1 MEAIAQTDTPN
12 QEENTQTEVIKS
24 KIELIMRQTNYNE
37 QEASEKLQQFHLNE
51 ILVIRDYL
59 GIPEKK
65 ETIKSLNQE
74 IYKQIRYNL
83 DEVMSDFN
91 KRTKTNP
98 DAPK

>member
-1 MEAIAQTDTPN
+1 METNTPAEQN
-12 QEENTQTEVIKS
+12 QEKTQAEVIKS

-37 QEASEKLQQFHLNE
+37 QEASEKLQQFQSNE

-83 DEVMSDFN
+83 DEAMCDFN
-91 KRTKTNP
+91 KRTKIP
-98 DAPK
+98 DAPKL

>member
-1 MEAIAQTDTPN
+1 METNSQAEQN
-12 QEENTQTEVIKS
+12 QENTQTEVIKS
-24 KIELIMRQTNYNE
+24 KIELIMRQTNYSE
-37 QEASEKLQQFHLNE
+37 KEASEKLEQFHSNE

-83 DEVMSDFN
+83 DEVMCDFN
-91 KRTKTNP
+91 KRTKIP
-98 DAPK
+98 DPPKL

>member
-1 MEAIAQTDTPN
+1 METNTQAEKN
-12 QEENTQTEVIKS
+12 QENTQTEVIKS

-37 QEASEKLQQFHLNE
+37 KEASEKLEQFQSNE

-83 DEVMSDFN
+83 DEVMCDFN
-91 KRTKTNP
+91 KRTKIP
-98 DAPK
+98 DAPKL